1 MKTTCIVSNAFP
13 FIALLYWNFREMS
26 SNFYVKNIQILPL
39 YFMQFFRFLA
49 IFCRIIKTTADNKFC
64 HPLSFFMM
72 QNLLITL
79 PQVDYVLGEYEG
91 YLAVFRGEQQK
102 PYQVL
107 QMPVQLLPEEDQGA
121 IEAGIHVQ
129 TEQEL
134 RRLLE
139 DFAS

>member
-1 MKTTCIVSNAFP
+1 MCWESMKGI
-13 FIALLYWNFREMS
+13 W
-26 SNFYVKNIQILPL
+26 Q
-39 YFMQFFRFLA
+39 
-49 IFCRIIKTTADNKFC
+49 
-64 HPLSFFMM
+64 SF
-72 QNLLITL
+72 
-79 PQVDYVLGEYEG
+79 G
-91 YLAVFRGEQQK
+91 QK

>member
-1 MKTTCIVSNAFP
+1 MG
-13 FIALLYWNFREMS
+13 
-26 SNFYVKNIQILPL
+26 IL
-39 YFMQFFRFLA
+39 FL
-49 IFCRIIKTTADNKFC
+49 
-64 HPLSFFMM
+64 
-72 QNLLITL
+72 LLIRKIRRKTEQEERRMTKYRAVSVVLMSILIAAVIVLCALSQSIQNKRAAVKTEESSTL

-91 YLAVFRGEQQK
+91 YLAVFRGEQKK

>member
-1 MKTTCIVSNAFP
+1 MTKYRAVSVVLMSIL
-13 FIALLYWNFREMS
+13 IA
-26 SNFYVKNIQILPL
+26 
-39 YFMQFFRFLA
+39 A
-49 IFCRIIKTTADNKFC
+49 
-64 HPLSFFMM
+64 
-72 QNLLITL
+72 
-79 PQVDYVLGEYEG
+79 
-91 YLAVFRGEQQK
+91 FRGEQQK

>member
-1 MKTTCIVSNAFP
+1 MG
-13 FIALLYWNFREMS
+13 
-26 SNFYVKNIQILPL
+26 IL
-39 YFMQFFRFLA
+39 FL
-49 IFCRIIKTTADNKFC
+49 
-64 HPLSFFMM
+64 
-72 QNLLITL
+72 LLIRKIRRKTEQEERRMTKYRAVSVVLMSILIAAVIVLCALSQSIQNKRAAAKTEESSTL

>member
-1 MKTTCIVSNAFP
+1 MG
-13 FIALLYWNFREMS
+13 
-26 SNFYVKNIQILPL
+26 IL
-39 YFMQFFRFLA
+39 FL
-49 IFCRIIKTTADNKFC
+49 
-64 HPLSFFMM
+64 
-72 QNLLITL
+72 LLIRKIRRKTEQEERRMTKYRAVSVVLMSILIAAVIVLCALSQSIQNKRAAVKTEESSTL

-91 YLAVFRGEQQK
+91 YLAVFRGEQKK

-134 RRLLE
+134 RRLLD

>member
-1 MKTTCIVSNAFP
+1 MTKYRAVSVVLMSILIAAVIVLCALSQSIQNKRAAAKT
-13 FIALLYWNFREMS
+13 EES
-26 SNFYVKNIQILPL
+26 S
-39 YFMQFFRFLA
+39 
-49 IFCRIIKTTADNKFC
+49 
-64 HPLSFFMM
+64 
-72 QNLLITL
+72 TL

-91 YLAVFRGEQQK
+91 YLAVFRVEQQK

>member
-1 MKTTCIVSNAFP
+1 MTKYRAVSVVLMSILIAAVIVLCALSQSIQNKRAAAKT
-13 FIALLYWNFREMS
+13 EES
-26 SNFYVKNIQILPL
+26 S
-39 YFMQFFRFLA
+39 
-49 IFCRIIKTTADNKFC
+49 
-64 HPLSFFMM
+64 
-72 QNLLITL
+72 TL

-91 YLAVFRGEQQK
+91 YLAFFRGEQQK

>member
-1 MKTTCIVSNAFP
+1 MTKYRAVSVVLMSILIAAVIVLC
-13 FIALLYWNFREMS
+13 ALSQSIQNKRAAES
-26 SNFYVKNIQILPL
+26 S
-39 YFMQFFRFLA
+39 
-49 IFCRIIKTTADNKFC
+49 
-64 HPLSFFMM
+64 
-72 QNLLITL
+72 TL

>member
-1 MKTTCIVSNAFP
+1 MTKYRAVSVVLMSILIAAVIVLCALSQSIQNKRAAAKT
-13 FIALLYWNFREMS
+13 EES
-26 SNFYVKNIQILPL
+26 S
-39 YFMQFFRFLA
+39 
-49 IFCRIIKTTADNKFC
+49 
-64 HPLSFFMM
+64 
-72 QNLLITL
+72 TL
-79 PQVDYVLGEYEG
+79 PQVDYVLGEYE
-91 YLAVFRGEQQK
+91 
-102 PYQVL
+102 VL

>member
-1 MKTTCIVSNAFP
+1 MTKYRAVSVVLMSILIAAVIVLCALSQSIQNKRAAAKT
-13 FIALLYWNFREMS
+13 EES
-26 SNFYVKNIQILPL
+26 S
-39 YFMQFFRFLA
+39 
-49 IFCRIIKTTADNKFC
+49 
-64 HPLSFFMM
+64 
-72 QNLLITL
+72 TL

-121 IEAGIHVQ
+121 IEAGIRVQ